1 MLRSQPYSN
10 TSLAICISLIG
21 AVASDYCEPCPTN
34 GICYDGK
41 LECDHGYQKHGR
53 LCLEN
58 GDVNIASKK
67 LSKWVEVR
75 LCEAYAQLL
84 CSGTGKS
91 WVSEDELQ
99 NYLDEYKMRD
109 NHALGEA
116 IYMPA
121 KQRAIATISNLFDRR
136 KDNQGVEEFKCTELL
151 VNHYKPLSC
160 AARQWIVENASLL
173 LPACILFMGCILIAS
188 RAYQR
193 HHLSVRAEQIYHEVC
208 DILEEKPLVSR
219 SEGEGE
225 TWVVAPW
232 LRDHLL
238 SPKERKDP
246 FLWRK
251 VEKLVQEDS
260 RIDQYPKLV
269 KGESKVPEDGAVNFF
284 QDGYLGI
291 VEALCSINSIVVYDL
306 SFVKNCAKP
315 ADCSCILLSTGSVHF
330 GAQPY

>member
-1 MLRSQPYSN
+1 MLNCVANST
-10 TSLAICISLIG
+10 TSFDIELWSHGYNKLTVLATSAL
-21 AVASDYCEPCPTN
+21 VLDYCEPCPTN

-53 LCLEN
+53 ICLEN

-91 WVSEDELQ
+91 WFSEDELQ
-99 NYLDEYKMRD
+99 NYLDVYKMRD

-121 KQRAIATISNLFDRR
+121 KRRAIATISNLFDRR

-193 HHLSVRAEQIYHEVC
+193 HHLSVRAEQIYHEV
-208 DILEEKPLVSR
+208 
-219 SEGEGE
+219 
-225 TWVVAPW
+225 
-232 LRDHLL
+232 
-238 SPKERKDP
+238 
-246 FLWRK
+246 
-251 VEKLVQEDS
+251 EKLVQEDS

-269 KGESKVPEDGAVNFF
+269 KGESKVGNYDILANM
-284 QDGYLGI
+284 YRLGT
-291 VEALCSINSIVVYDL
+291 EESLNRYE
-306 SFVKNCAKP
+306 
-315 ADCSCILLSTGSVHF
+315 T
-330 GAQPY
+330 

>member
-1 MLRSQPYSN
+1 MGTLCLSFV
-10 TSLAICISLIG
+10 ICVKKQYLKLGGSE
-21 AVASDYCEPCPTN
+21 DYCEPCPTN

-53 LCLEN
+53 LCLED

-91 WVSEDELQ
+91 WVSEDELR

-121 KQRAIATISNLFDRR
+121 KQRAIETISNLLDRR
-136 KDNQGVEEFKCTELL
+136 TDNQGVEEFKCTELL

-160 AARQWIVENASLL
+160 AARQWIVKHASLL
-173 LPACILFMGCILIAS
+173 LPVCVLFMGCILIAS

-193 HHLSVRAEQIYHEVC
+193 HYLSVRAEQIYHEVLHC
-208 DILEEKPLVSR
+208 FMDMFSLIYLY
-219 SEGEGE
+219 
-225 TWVVAPW
+225 
-232 LRDHLL
+232 
-238 SPKERKDP
+238 
-246 FLWRK
+246 
-251 VEKLVQEDS
+251 
-260 RIDQYPKLV
+260 RIVTVL
-269 KGESKVPEDGAVNFF
+269 
-284 QDGYLGI
+284 
-291 VEALCSINSIVVYDL
+291 
-306 SFVKNCAKP
+306 
-315 ADCSCILLSTGSVHF
+315 
-330 GAQPY
+330 